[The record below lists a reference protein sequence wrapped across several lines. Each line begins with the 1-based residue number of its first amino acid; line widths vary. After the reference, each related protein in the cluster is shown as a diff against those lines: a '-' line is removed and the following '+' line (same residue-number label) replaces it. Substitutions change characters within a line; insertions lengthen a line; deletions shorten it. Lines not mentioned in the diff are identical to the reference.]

1 MREINYII
9 ERTSSFFQQ
18 SEQFRFCCGSKREC
32 AELVEDENFT
42 VIEWNADAS
51 ALEIEKIKLL
61 FVEATKAQLK
71 KAELPPF
78 VENLEKLENIAFD
91 LSFLRKVKQS
101 SLPDSLRSLTLTRNP
116 DYEDIL
122 DELVDDPVEWN
133 DRIILT
139 NLEAIKLIADDE
151 KTGVIETVSKDVFPS
166 LKFLA
171 FDVSEEAE
179 LEVFGKFS
187 ALTDVE
193 LLYIKDYDVFSKLEH
208 LPLIS
213 LDLGGTNN
221 KFDLSGI
228 EKLRNLKFVR
238 LNSVR
243 SEIDCRIFKSLPE
256 LKELVI
262 LNSKKIV
269 NIEALLECPNLVS
282 IEFLDCN
289 DPFKRGI
296 AEKFMS
302 KKYELLDIEYA

>member
-9 ERTSSFFQQ
+9 ERTSTFFQQ
-18 SEQFRFCCGSKREC
+18 SERFRFCCGSKREC

-42 VIEWNADAS
+42 AIDWNADAS
-51 ALEIEKIKLL
+51 DLEIEKIKLL

-78 VENLEKLENIAFD
+78 VSGLDKLENTAFD
-91 LSFLRKVKQS
+91 LSFLRNLKPD
-101 SLPDSLRSLTLTRNP
+101 SLPDSLRSLTLTRNL

-133 DRIILT
+133 KEIILK

-151 KTGVIETVSKDVFPS
+151 KTSVIETISKEVFPS

-171 FDVSEEAE
+171 FDVSEESE
-179 LEVFGKFS
+179 LDVFQDFS

-228 EKLRNLKFVR
+228 ERIKSLKFVR

-243 SEIDCRIFKSLPE
+243 SEIDCRIFKNLPE
-256 LKELVI
+256 LKELII

-269 NIEALLECPNLVS
+269 NVEALLECTNLVS

-289 DPFKRGI
+289 DPFKKGI
-296 AEKFMS
+296 AEKFKS
-302 KKYELLDIEYA
+302 KNYELLDIEYA

>member
-1 MREINYII
+1 MREVNYIT

-18 SEQFRFCCGSKREC
+18 SEKFRFCCGSKREC
-32 AELVEDENFT
+32 AELVRDENFE
-42 VIEWNADAS
+42 VIDWNADVSTS
-51 ALEIEKIKLL
+51 ANEKIKLL

-78 VENLEKLENIAFD
+78 VKNLTKLENISFD
-91 LSFLRKVKQS
+91 LSFLRNLNQN
-101 SLPDSLRSLTLTRNP
+101 SLPDSLRSLTLTRNLEHP
-116 DYEDIL
+116 EIIEALED
-122 DELVDDPVEWN
+122 EPVEW
-133 DRIILT
+133 REEIILK
-139 NLEAIKLIADDE
+139 NLEALKLIADDE
-151 KTGVIETVSKDVFPS
+151 KTGVIETVSKEVFPS

-171 FDVSEEAE
+171 FDVSEESE
-179 LEVFGKFS
+179 LEVFEKFS

-193 LLYIKDYDVFSKLEH
+193 LLYIKDFDVFSRLEH

-228 EKLRNLKFVR
+228 EKIKTLQFVR

-243 SEIDCRIFKSLPE
+243 SEIDCRTFKSLPE
-256 LKELVI
+256 LKEIII

-269 NIEALLECPNLVS
+269 NVEALLDCENLAS
-282 IEFLDCN
+282 IEFLDCS
-289 DPFKRGI
+289 DPFKKGI

-302 KKYELLDIEYA
+302 KNYESLDIDFA

>member
-1 MREINYII
+1 MRDINYIT
-9 ERTSSFFQQ
+9 ERTSTFFQQ
-18 SEQFRFCCGSKREC
+18 SENFRFCCGSKREC
-32 AELVEDENFT
+32 AALAEDENFKT
-42 VIEWNADAS
+42 IDWNADVSAS
-51 ALEIEKIKLL
+51 DIDKIKLL

-78 VENLEKLENIAFD
+78 VDGLEKLENITFD
-91 LSFLRKVKQS
+91 LSFLRNLKQN
-101 SLPDSLRSLTLTRNP
+101 SLPVSLRSLTLTRNL
-116 DYEDIL
+116 DYPEIIDAL
-122 DELVDDPVEWN
+122 EDDPVEWN
-133 DRIILT
+133 GEIILK

-151 KTGVIETVSKDVFPS
+151 KTGVIETISKDVFPS

-171 FDVSEEAE
+171 FDVSEEEE
-179 LEVFGKFS
+179 LEVFERFS

-193 LLYIKDYDVFSKLEH
+193 LLYIKDYDVFSKLGH
-208 LPLIS
+208 LPLVS

-228 EKLRNLKFVR
+228 EKIKSLKFVR
-238 LNSVR
+238 LNSIR
-243 SEIDCRIFKSLPE
+243 SEIDCRVFKSLPE

-269 NIEALLECPNLVS
+269 NIESLLECPNLVS

-289 DPFKRGI
+289 DPFKKGI

-302 KKYELLDIEYA
+302 KKYELLDIDFA

>member
-9 ERTSSFFQQ
+9 ERTSKFFQQ
-18 SEQFRFCCGSKREC
+18 SELFRFCCGSKREC
-32 AELVEDENFT
+32 AGLVEDENFT
-42 VIEWNADAS
+42 VIDWNAGAS
-51 ALEIEKIKLL
+51 GLEIEKVKLL

-78 VENLEKLENIAFD
+78 VEDLENLENVAFD
-91 LSFLRKVKQS
+91 LSFLRNLKPD
-101 SLPDSLRSLTLTRNP
+101 SLSASLRSLTLTRNL

-122 DELVDDPVEWN
+122 DELVDDPVEWSEE
-133 DRIILT
+133 IILK

-151 KTGVIETVSKDVFPS
+151 KTGVIETISKDVFPS

-179 LEVFGKFS
+179 LDVFQKFS

-228 EKLRNLKFVR
+228 EKIKSLKFVR

-243 SEIDCRIFKSLPE
+243 SEIDCRIFKNLPE

-282 IEFLDCN
+282 VEFLNCN
-289 DPFKRGI
+289 DPFNKGI
-296 AEKFMS
+296 AEKFKS
-302 KKYELLDIEYA
+302 KNYELLDIEYA